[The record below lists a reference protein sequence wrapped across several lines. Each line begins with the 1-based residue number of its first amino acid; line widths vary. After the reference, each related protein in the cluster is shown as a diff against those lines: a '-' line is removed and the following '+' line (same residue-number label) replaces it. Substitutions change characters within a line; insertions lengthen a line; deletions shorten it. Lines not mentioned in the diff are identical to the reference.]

1 MKKGKTS
8 KLNIFDD
15 AKCHYGTV
23 DSKNL
28 KSIYLVLQT
37 WIEPNDEYENWSK
50 LTGEIKRNILHTLIE
65 VVDCTFFE
73 KKYIL
78 YLDLRTS
85 CIKKNK
91 KSFLNLEVTLF
102 THKENI
108 DFKSIILRSKIK
120 WVELESFRRIILKEI
135 LIETRRR
142 TSRKRFGAIRLKRV
156 VIKSSNALNS

>member
-73 KKYIL
+73 KKYIVD
-78 YLDLRTS
+78 LDLRTS
-85 CIKKNK
+85 GIKKNK

-120 WVELESFRRIILKEI
+120 KILSAIYKDDLKNSKYFTLNITKTKEMVSI
-135 LIETRRR
+135 
-142 TSRKRFGAIRLKRV
+142 
-156 VIKSSNALNS
+156 